1 MGSKPTRCST
11 GATSIAKAVWANRG
25 VAALAY
31 RRKPTA
37 RNRTGSVDKHAAGKN
52 SAVPSLSLP
61 NIAEL
66 IADGEITVGV
76 LRPIGCVAT
85 ATDGHNCL
93 AMLVRRR
100 GETLAQLLVRLD
112 LAIGKAFTED
122 IFTDEINPPSKNS

>member
-1 MGSKPTRCST
+1 M
-11 GATSIAKAVWANRG
+11 
-25 VAALAY
+25 AY

-100 GETLAQLLVRLD
+100 GETLTQLLTRLD
-112 LAIGKAFTED
+112 LAIAKAFTEE

>member
-1 MGSKPTRCST
+1 M
-11 GATSIAKAVWANRG
+11 AD
-25 VAALAY
+25 

-37 RNRTGSVDKHAAGKN
+37 RNRTGCVDQNAAGKN
-52 SAVPSLSLP
+52 SAVTSLSLS
-61 NIAEL
+61 NIAQL

-100 GETLAQLLVRLD
+100 GETLAQLLTRLD
-112 LAIGKAFTED
+112 LAIAKAFNED

>member
-1 MGSKPTRCST
+1 M
-11 GATSIAKAVWANRG
+11 AD
-25 VAALAY
+25 

-37 RNRTGSVDKHAAGKN
+37 RNRAGSVDKNAGRN
-52 SAVPSLSLP
+52 SAVTSLFLP

-100 GETLAQLLVRLD
+100 GETLTQLLTRLD
-112 LAIGKAFTED
+112 LAIAKAFTED
-122 IFTDEINPPSKNS
+122 IFTDEINSPSKTP